1 MFMVLYLHYLFI
13 SYKMIGQK
21 FDIDVNILNWSVQS
35 MKRTTIQS
43 RSLPQIF
50 SNVITNKSNSWNCE
64 ILKHV
69 DRIHFVWNSVEIHIN
84 NVTLP
89 RKVFTTI

>member
-13 SYKMIGQK
+13 SFKMIGQK

-64 ILKHV
+64 ILKQIIIISIV
-69 DRIHFVWNSVEIHIN
+69 FNNIN
-84 NVTLP
+84 IVGWFM
-89 RKVFTTI
+89 VFNANINM